1 MSLIVKK
8 FFVSSTPRED
18 GVYVEI
24 VARQSGFFAWLF
36 ALFKLDPSFCLKILF
51 DKVTYESSSWHGF
64 TRVIMPIHSVSSI
77 FFGTVRPWRQAL
89 FWFSVFAFAA
99 YVAADSG
106 NTGWTLLLVV
116 LGVVVAALVFILNRE
131 LCIGV
136 TEVTADNYVLNL
148 KRSVIEGQEISEEK
162 LGEIS
167 QIFTALLD
175 AHKAVAKS

>member
-1 MSLIVKK
+1 
-8 FFVSSTPRED
+8 
-18 GVYVEI
+18 
-24 VARQSGFFAWLF
+24 
-36 ALFKLDPSFCLKILF
+36 
-51 DKVTYESSSWHGF
+51 
-64 TRVIMPIHSVSSI
+64 MPIHSVSSI

-89 FWFSVFAFAA
+89 FWFSVFALAA
-99 YVAADSG
+99 FVAADSG
-106 NTGWTLLLVV
+106 NTLWTLLLVV